1 MNIKMKWRRIINW
14 FRDSS
19 LRKKFIDNFNEN
31 AQRNFHN
38 LSVNALLKAR
48 TCAGNPDDRYRHEL
62 SAPVIAS
69 GFIIEVIAGDEIPQ
83 EDIFQIGKTVLY
95 SESVVRWL
103 WALHWDTLIIKD
115 VKTNRYGEWAIKD
128 FVHLGGLLDAVKTTI
143 THIDM

>member
-1 MNIKMKWRRIINW
+1 MKWRQIINW

-19 LRKKFIDNFNEN
+19 MRKKFLDNFNNN
-31 AQRNFHN
+31 AQINFHN

-48 TCAGNPDDRYRHEL
+48 TCSGSADSRFRHEL

-69 GFIIEVIAGDEIPQ
+69 GFIIEVIAGEDVPQ
-83 EDIFQIGKTVLY
+83 EDIFLIGRTVLY

-115 VKTNRYGEWAIKD
+115 IRSGRSGEWAIKD
-128 FVHLGGLLDAVKTTI
+128 FVHLGGLLDAVKKNLNLI
-143 THIDM
+143 EM